1 MLDIDA
7 IVAELRL
14 KHSHSIVREK
24 FGDDA
29 ARIFLLLVEKKQL
42 EEKQVSDLAL
52 VSKKE
57 TRSRLYKMMENKIV
71 HLQVCSF
78 PCHLPCCNNA

>member
-1 MLDIDA
+1 MADVDGVIG
-7 IVAELRL
+7 ELRL

-42 EEKQVSDLAL
+42 EEKMVSDLSL
-52 VSKKE
+52 VSKKDA
-57 TRSRLYKMMENKIV
+57 RSKLYKMLERNIV
-71 HLQVCSF
+71 HLQVRHNIF
-78 PCHLPCCNNA
+78 VAL